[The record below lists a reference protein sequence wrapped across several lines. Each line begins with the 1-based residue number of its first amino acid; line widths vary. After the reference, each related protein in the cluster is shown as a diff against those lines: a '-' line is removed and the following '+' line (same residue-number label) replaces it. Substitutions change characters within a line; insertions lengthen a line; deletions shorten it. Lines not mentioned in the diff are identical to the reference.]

1 MENEYL
7 RIELDTFLF
16 NAGIVGFCYLLEQQ
30 GARREVEYKLNGQTL
45 FVSKEFLQ
53 KIDLA
58 QAYIDAH
65 IQKFGES
72 TAFSRFNAE
81 IDILESLTEKYHEE
95 PTKERKKAIDAK
107 YKMIL
112 DGFTRSSYLTA
123 CVILNEKGHLID
135 LKKICTEIKAVSDDQ
150 EKFQQLKQLQN
161 IVQEKEIKETLLM
174 KDIIYTRISAI
185 WSNKAFL
192 NTSNS
197 KKDIKAVYEKDFV
210 MPLLE
215 QLQKTDMNKIKKAKQ
230 CIECETPLSVS
241 MEISFLNDSVDD
253 MTRKKSSFWNCKPDA
268 YLCPLCAFIY
278 SLSPLGFEALGR
290 NLIFIN
296 FNVAVDSLIQ
306 SNTAISAKNSLKNQ
320 LDENQKYQAVM
331 NSLMQSLVEGK
342 IQELNNVQV
351 IVRDITNNRYKMNIV
366 SKDILRVM
374 RKSYNKLD
382 KLKEITIEISPKL
395 WLNIYQEV
403 VNRILDRLSLYDL
416 MNLLLK
422 YSLKENTGTG
432 YLMNILRIQ
441 MIMFGGGEMEEK
453 KAQDAFFKGRALRG
467 IICGENSSDKDA
479 DNKLRGFVYSLLNA
493 LQVNSRDDFWNLI
506 FRMYSGL
513 NQPAPKIL
521 LETFSSEDRFK
532 YIGYAFV
539 LGLKSE
545 LYRKEPEKAEEEESK

>member
-1 MENEYL
+1 MENGYL
-7 RIELDTFLF
+7 RIELNTFLF

-30 GARREVEYKLNGQTL
+30 GARREAEYKLNGQTL
-45 FVSKEFLQ
+45 FVSKDFLQ

-65 IQKFGES
+65 IQKFGEF
-72 TAFSRFNAE
+72 TAFARFNTE
-81 IDILESLTEKYHEE
+81 IDSLESLTEKYDKE
-95 PTKERKKAIDAK
+95 PTTERKKAIDVK
-107 YKMIL
+107 YKIIL

-123 CVILNEKGHLID
+123 CIILNEKGYSID
-135 LKKICTEIKAVSDDQ
+135 LKKICAEIKAVPDYQ
-150 EKFQQLKQLQN
+150 AKFQQLKQLQN
-161 IVQEKEIKETLLM
+161 VVQEKEIKETLLM

-197 KKDIKAVYEKDFV
+197 KKDIKTVYEKDFV

-215 QLQKTDMNKIKKAKQ
+215 QLQKMDIAKSKKTKQ
-230 CIECETPLSVS
+230 CIECETPLSIS

-278 SLSPLGFEALGR
+278 SLAPLGFEALGR

-296 FNVAVDSLIQ
+296 FNVAVDLLIR
-306 SNTAISAKNSLKNQ
+306 SNGAFLAKNSLKNQ
-320 LDENQKYQAVM
+320 VDENQKYQAIM
-331 NSLMQSLVEGK
+331 NSLMQALVEGK
-342 IQELNNVQV
+342 IEELNNVQV

-366 SKDILRVM
+366 AKDILRVLE
-374 RKSYNKLD
+374 KSYGKLD
-382 KLKEITIEISPKL
+382 KLKEISIEISPKN

-403 VNRILDRLSLYDL
+403 LNHILDRLNLYDL
-416 MNLLLK
+416 INLLLK

-441 MIMFGGGEMEEK
+441 MIMFGGGKMEEK
-453 KAQDAFFKGRALRG
+453 KAQVAFFKGRELRG
-467 IICGENSSDKDA
+467 IICGENSNEKDA

-513 NQPAPKIL
+513 NQPTPEIL
-521 LETFSSEDRFK
+521 LETFSSEDKFK
-532 YIGYAFV
+532 YVGYAFV

-545 LYRKEPEKAEEEESK
+545 LYRKSSEKIEEEQGK